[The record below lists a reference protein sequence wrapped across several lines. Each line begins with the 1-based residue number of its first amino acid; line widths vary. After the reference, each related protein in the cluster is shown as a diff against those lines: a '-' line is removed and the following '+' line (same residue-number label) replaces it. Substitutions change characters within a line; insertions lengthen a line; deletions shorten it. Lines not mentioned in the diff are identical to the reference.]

1 MVATSSRTTA
11 PLRPLADRM
20 RPRTLDEFVGQK
32 HLLAPGK
39 PLRQAIEAGQLHS
52 LILWGPP
59 GTGKTTLA
67 RMMAE
72 RSEAQFLA
80 LSAVMAGVK
89 DIRAAVEQAKDA
101 RALHGKPTVLFLD
114 EVHRFNKAQQDTF
127 LPYLEDGT
135 LIFIGATTEN
145 PSFEVISALL
155 SRARVYVLRSL
166 QVEDIVEVLKQAV
179 TDEERGLG
187 KEHLEVAPDALEL
200 IARAADGDARRGLN
214 MLELAAGLADAA
226 TANAEPGRGDADA
239 GRRIIDM
246 RIAQEVASGTR
257 RRFDKGGDQF
267 YDQISALHKAV
278 RGTDPD
284 AALYWFCRMLD
295 GGCDPL
301 YIARRVV
308 RMAIEDVGLADPRA
322 FAMTLDA
329 WEAYD
334 RLGSPEGELAI
345 ANAVVYLACVPK
357 SNAVYVAMNEA
368 KEDVERFGTLDVPAR
383 FRNAPTRLMKELGH
397 GAGYRYAHDEAEAYA
412 AGERYLPDEMPD
424 RRYYRPVPR
433 GLEIKIGEALAR
445 LRAKARPPGV
455 TGTAAAESPL
465 PTDSPARDASSEA
478 RSPLA
483 PGRSTENK

>member
-1 MVATSSRTTA
+1 
-11 PLRPLADRM
+11 M
-20 RPRTLDEFVGQK
+20 RPRSLDEFIGQK

-67 RMMAE
+67 RMMAD
-72 RSEAQFLA
+72 RSDAQFLS

-89 DIRAAVEQAKDA
+89 DIRAAVEQAKQA
-101 RALHGKPTVLFLD
+101 RAASGQPTVLFLD

-166 QVEDIVEVLKQAV
+166 QIEDIVEVLKQALS
-179 TDEERGLG
+179 DEERGLG
-187 KEHLEVAPDALEL
+187 KEKLEISADALDL
-200 IARAADGDARRGLN
+200 IARAADGDGRRALN
-214 MLELAAGLADAA
+214 MLELAAGLAEAA
-226 TANAEPGRGDADA
+226 ASAA
-239 GRRIIDM
+239 GQAGPRTIDM

-278 RGTDPD
+278 RGSDPD

-308 RMAIEDVGLADPRA
+308 RMAMEDVGLADPRA
-322 FAMTLDA
+322 FALTLDA

-357 SNAVYVAMNEA
+357 SNAVYVAMAEA

-397 GAGYRYAHDEAEAYA
+397 GAGYRYAHDEPGAYVP
-412 AGERYLPDEMPD
+412 GERYLPDEMPD

-445 LRAKARPPGV
+445 MRAKA
-455 TGTAAAESPL
+455 S
-465 PTDSPARDASSEA
+465 PTD
-478 RSPLA
+478 
-483 PGRSTENK
+483 ENK